1 MSAKT
6 LAMILS
12 LGSILECQ
20 MALIKFP
27 TSHITEDLRVGS
39 TMLKANVKIDKLFS
53 LVSDGSIASIF
64 RRIHLTAG

>member
-12 LGSILECQ
+12 LCSFLECQ
-20 MALIKFP
+20 MALIKFA
-27 TSHITEDLRVGS
+27 TNHITEDLRVGS

-53 LVSDGSIASIF
+53 LVSDGSIA
-64 RRIHLTAG
+64 